1 MTWGGLSLSKQLLQ
15 SPALPTELSEDK
27 PINGVSSS
35 SKAAGAAE
43 LSEDVPIRHF
53 LLIATATSMA
63 ETIRRYG
70 LSLKAVGVPPPSCRI
85 TGANL

>member
-1 MTWGGLSLSKQLLQ
+1 
-15 SPALPTELSEDK
+15 
-27 PINGVSSS
+27 
-35 SKAAGAAE
+35 
-43 LSEDVPIRHF
+43 VPIRHF